1 MILRPHL
8 DDYKIIGY
16 YLGKITVS
24 IGIAMM
30 IPLIIA
36 VAYFEWQSAVDFLF
50 GISFTVLA
58 GALLSKPATHRKDR

>member
-16 YLGKITVS
+16 YLGKITMS

-30 IPLIIA
+30 IPFIIA
-36 VAYFEWQSAVDFLF
+36 VAHFEWQGAADFL
-50 GISFTVLA
+50 
-58 GALLSKPATHRKDR
+58 LSMSPTRL